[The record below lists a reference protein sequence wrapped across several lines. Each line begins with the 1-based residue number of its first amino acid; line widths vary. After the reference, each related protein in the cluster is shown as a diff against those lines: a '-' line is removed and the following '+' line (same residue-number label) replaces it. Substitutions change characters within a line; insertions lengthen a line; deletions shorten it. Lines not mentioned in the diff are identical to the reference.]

1 MLSVSTNT
9 GAIYSHLMKVPC
21 LSAHNDTKVVS
32 LTSLRELAIVDTA
45 TEDPPLTIKI
55 AAEPTF
61 VALGALL
68 PFPPAARRRPYSTAL
83 PIQPPRDSHRRWRS
97 AAGLSTSA
105 VGVA

>member
-21 LSAHNDTKVVS
+21 LSAHNDTKVVN

-68 PFPPAARRRPYSTAL
+68 PFPPGSP
-83 PIQPPRDSHRRWRS
+83 PPRLFHR
-97 AAGLSTSA
+97 APHTASTRFSSP
-105 VGVA
+105 VAFCG